1 MSVDFPHVGRQRGK
15 TITNANK
22 NKTKNSK
29 IKQKTAA
36 LHAPSCRTL
45 TAHARTFPN
54 DNNNNSTQTEHDGR
68 EERVWTRRNWRRNG
82 WERASVKRQPSRAEE
97 KSWLSCVNAAQLGG
111 LATWPSNFFG
121 GGNESCCNQFSVAA
135 LRPVRFW
142 LRQASD

>member
-54 DNNNNSTQTEHDGR
+54 DNNNNNTQTEHDEKNAFER
-68 EERVWTRRNWRRNG
+68 EEIEEEMAG
-82 WERASVKRQPSRAEE
+82 SERASSVNRLGPKKKADCLVLMQRSLAAWRLGRATSSAAAT
-97 KSWLSCVNAAQLGG
+97 KVVATSSLSLRCGPFV
-111 LATWPSNFFG
+111 FG
-121 GGNESCCNQFSVAA
+121 
-135 LRPVRFW
+135 
-142 LRQASD
+142 